1 MSSSPTLS
9 GTVADAASSAP
20 ARSTEPPRRLAP
32 EARRQEILDAAR
44 RLYAD
49 RAYDRVSTGE
59 VAEAAGVTR
68 GLVHHYFGSK
78 RDLFLEVM
86 RGSLLMPG
94 TELPDLSALP
104 LAERARATMD
114 WILDAAVTYG
124 QSWVNASGAV
134 NVAGGSDLQGVI
146 DEADDHAARLTLD
159 ALCLPDDPHLRA
171 RLRTVAPLVK
181 AACREWLQHGTLSRA
196 EVLDLVT
203 GTVLVVVGESGE
215 EAR

>member
-1 MSSSPTLS
+1 MPTSPTLARE
-9 GTVADAASSAP
+9 TAP
-20 ARSTEPPRRLAP
+20 EAPRRLAP

-49 RAYDRVSTGE
+49 RPYDRVSTGE

-94 TELPDLSALP
+94 TELPDLAALP

-203 GTVLVVVGESGE
+203 GTVLVVIDQE